1 LLLRLGQ
8 PLPPA
13 AAAERGS
20 PADIE
25 EEFSR
30 GEQAW
35 KASCPKPADDGSCV
49 ELREDRYHR
58 QRFFAIDRDRALV
71 AESRR
76 RFLTVA
82 RLWRQL
88 GGGEIAGAQPSGHP
102 TRTVHPAELW
112 QRVDGSEISDA
123 PPDAHP
129 TGTPAA
135 HPDYAPIF
143 RPDPGMDPKEPTAAV
158 AAAPAGRAA
167 GAAHAAAGA
176 AFYLAEAQW
185 ELFLHM
191 KPPRDPFL
199 SHYPP
204 DADLILEQPKPA
216 ESRRMQ
222 RRMVAF
228 ITRRLD
234 QLARVRQMYLALL
247 ARREAPFDVA
257 AIARLGQLYQNFS
270 EDVPR
275 DELDDKAFAAYQRCF
290 DTGAKT
296 ARYDEWFRLCE
307 RQLTFLRPTDFPPAN
322 ELIPEASHAAG
333 GMMPIPVI
341 KECPGLQ

>member
-1 LLLRLGQ
+1 LVLQLGQ

-25 EEFSR
+25 AEFSR

-35 KASCPKPADDGSCV
+35 KASCPRPADDGSCV

-82 RLWRQL
+82 KLWRRL
-88 GGGEIAGAQPSGHP
+88 GGSDIAGARPSVHP
-102 TRTVHPAELW
+102 PGTFHPAELW
-112 QRVDGSEISDA
+112 QRVDGSEISGA
-123 PPDAHP
+123 PSDAHP

-143 RPDPGMDPKEPTAAV
+143 RPDPGMDSKEPTAAIV
-158 AAAPAGRAA
+158 AAPTGRTA

-176 AFYLAEAQW
+176 AFYLAEAEW
-185 ELFLHM
+185 EAFLHL

-199 SHYPP
+199 SRYPP
-204 DADLILEQPKPA
+204 DADLILEPRKPA
-216 ESRRMQ
+216 ESRQMQ
-222 RRMVAF
+222 RRGVAF
-228 ITRRLD
+228 IVRRLD
-234 QLARVRQMYLALL
+234 QLARTRQMYLALL
-247 ARREAPFDVA
+247 AMREAPFDVA
-257 AIARLGQLYQNFS
+257 AIARLGQLYQNFT

-275 DELDDKAFAAYQRCF
+275 DELADKAFAAYQRCF
-290 DTGAKT
+290 DIGSKS

-322 ELIPEASHAAG
+322 ELVPEATHAAG
-333 GMMPIPVI
+333 GMTPIPVI
-341 KECPGLQ
+341 KECPGLR